1 MESIRYAYPQK
12 GPGIP
17 GLILILLFAASIAS
31 ADLSISNSYYTSG
44 SESHENVFVQNM
56 DYSNSVSIFSDNYNS
71 NAKASSSNQSETNR
85 FTNTVFTDSLSGTQ
99 GLGLEARDAKDMGY
113 SRTLVGGS
121 VPFTRLNYDVENKGK
136 EDSPAAL
143 QIKYFSP
150 QSLFINDVSNLANN
164 KYAGTLQSYGAR
176 AYMSGKGESI
186 GAANSSFN
194 DTISY
199 IFKGKDCWME
209 SFLNEHQG
217 DEPVEY
223 WWATF
228 LNQGSIGEAGI
239 DMSASPGNYAEFGIR
254 GSSSLVG
261 EQKSPGIY
269 PANNFNHP
277 DYDDPTAPNND
288 TAPNSD
294 DIEYDDG
301 LGDTVDEGEEEC
313 DGLVCFELPNID
325 DMIPDV
331 TDEDTGYNKE
341 KNAFLPHMLYRIT

>member
-1 MESIRYAYPQK
+1 MESIRYAFPQK
-12 GPGIP
+12 GPAVS
-17 GLILILLFAASIAS
+17 GLILILLFAASMAS
-31 ADLSISNSYYTSG
+31 ADVSISNSYYTSG
-44 SESHENVFVQNM
+44 SESHENVFVKNM

-85 FTNTVFTDSLSGTQ
+85 FTNTVFTDSLSGIQ

-121 VPFTRLNYDVENKGK
+121 VPFTRLTYDVENVGK
-136 EDSPAAL
+136 EDSPTAL

-199 IFKGKDCWME
+199 VFKGKDCRME
-209 SFLNEHQG
+209 SFLNEDQG

-228 LNQGSIGEAGI
+228 LNQRSIGETGI
-239 DMSASPGNYAEFGIR
+239 DISPSEGNFAEFGIR
-254 GSSSLVG
+254 GFSSVLG
-261 EQKSPGIY
+261 EQFSPDPY
-269 PANNFNHP
+269 PGDNIVPIIDELFP
-277 DYDDPTAPNND
+277 ED
-288 TAPNSD
+288 D
-294 DIEYDDG
+294 DIAYKG
-301 LGDTVDEGEEEC
+301 T
-313 DGLVCFELPNID
+313 
-325 DMIPDV
+325 
-331 TDEDTGYNKE
+331 
-341 KNAFLPHMLYRIT
+341 KNPFPPHMLYVLE